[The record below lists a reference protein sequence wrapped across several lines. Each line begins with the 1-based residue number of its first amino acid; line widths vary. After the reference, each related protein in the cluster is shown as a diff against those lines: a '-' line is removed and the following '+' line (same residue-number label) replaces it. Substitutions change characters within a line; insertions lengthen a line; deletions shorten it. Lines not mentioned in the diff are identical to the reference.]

1 MKNKKNNNLIIS
13 PNRSENDREEFRKF
27 FIGLKRKLNLE
38 SDRENVIWL
47 HLKAIGMDKKEK
59 FNEGVKHFGYKI

>member
-38 SDRENVIWL
+38 SDLENVIWL